1 MTSWSWNAKYTD
13 SKRAEIL
20 VLGPGLLGFNLC
32 DTRLHPLA
40 NYFLGHQRIEPEADW
55 EVPEFGL
62 SGCTTDTFPPF
73 TTRNPRGVS
82 QWVGE
87 MELVTRAQ
95 LEVAKRT
102 QFANSENSRSSF
114 LFHNRRSIQSRNR
127 MWASLSQP
135 LLIPSQGSTAFRVW
149 GNKALDAPGSSSWAS
164 EAGQKCRIENCIC
177 KPSMRKRS
185 SN

>member
-1 MTSWSWNAKYTD
+1 MSIICAIVSTLQRHTREPCLTSMTSWSWNAKYTD

-40 NYFLGHQRIEPEADW
+40 NYFLEHQRIEPEADW

-82 QWVGE
+82 Q
-87 MELVTRAQ
+87 
-95 LEVAKRT
+95 
-102 QFANSENSRSSF
+102 
-114 LFHNRRSIQSRNR
+114 
-127 MWASLSQP
+127 
-135 LLIPSQGSTAFRVW
+135 
-149 GNKALDAPGSSSWAS
+149 
-164 EAGQKCRIENCIC
+164 
-177 KPSMRKRS
+177 
-185 SN
+185 